1 MLAMHA
7 KRLAPALVVVATLSL
22 SALTH
27 PSAAIAQTATTAQA
41 DDSAAVLAARD
52 YLQATG
58 FKSRFEANL
67 PTMAKSKIALKII
80 LEREPVLENDVAK
93 IYAARFTAEELR
105 EASKFYRTASGNLYF
120 NFNVEINTNPY
131 VTPEI
136 YRSEIAKRFSPQQ
149 RAEVF
154 AYVSTGI
161 GQKMIRTISD
171 VVKATKEAAEQWG
184 RETQEAVDRAVRAGE
199 DVS

>member
-1 MLAMHA
+1 MLAMYA

-22 SALTH
+22 SGVTH
-27 PSAAIAQTATTAQA
+27 PSAAITQTATTAQA

-58 FKSRFEANL
+58 FKSRFEAKL

-80 LEREPVLENDVAK
+80 LEREPVLENEVAK
-93 IYAARFTAEELR
+93 IYAARYTAEEVR
-105 EASKFYRTASGNLYF
+105 EASKFYRTATGTLYF
-120 NFNVEINTNPY
+120 SFNVEMNDNPY
-131 VTPEI
+131 TTPEI
-136 YRSEIAKRFSPQQ
+136 YRSEIAKRFNPQQ

-161 GQKMIRTISD
+161 GQKMIRTIPD
-171 VVKATKEAAEQWG
+171 VAKATKEAAEQWG
-184 RETQEAVDRAVRAGE
+184 RQTQEAVDRAVHAGE